1 MKKNFTRHFKN
12 IRNIFIVLCVYVGIA
27 SLFLYSFSY
36 SKNGFKVDPNK
47 LKADNRTAIYQI
59 LNDKHAQKSTEGKL
73 ITSVY
78 RLLICGT
85 IGEGCTNNPNDGDLH
100 APSSATGFISRLIVI
115 PLNNPPSSGV
125 GWARE
130 KLESTGFIPKS
141 YAAEG
146 VGFAGL
152 KPFAQIWNLFRNLA
166 YLIMVLVVITIG
178 FLIMFRR
185 KINAQTVVSLEN
197 SLPRIVIA
205 FILITFSFPIAGF
218 LIDLMYLFTFI
229 IVSFLGTNTIS
240 PFDALKVKGQILN
253 GGFSLWDSVFTNGNY
268 WQVGDALLS
277 IMPSGVNIIIR
288 ILLSYAAYLALYHA
302 PIIGFLVSGS
312 ILNGVA
318 TIQGLPAFII
328 HLISVLL
335 LLPIL
340 FFIVPTILSI
350 IFFLTG
356 MFVFFRIF
364 FLLFKN
370 YIQIILLIIFS
381 PVILLLEAVPGQK
394 IFSKWLKMLVANLLS
409 FPITIG
415 MILLSNIVVAIPS
428 SQASGA
434 TSGTGGRLIPLWS
447 PPFLYSSYTA
457 PDAFSVLVGVGILF
471 MIPNIIKALKQLMGL
486 KDGIFSGAGVGLFFG
501 GVSSVAG
508 GGMGSLSKYSS
519 LSYGLGS
526 VGRIPG
532 LKDTSFGKKINEVF
546 GGAHPPSGH

>member
-1 MKKNFTRHFKN
+1 MLKYDIKKYSKLL
-12 IRNIFIVLCVYVGIA
+12 RNIFIVLCVYVGIT
-27 SLFLYSFSY
+27 SLFIYSFSN
-36 SKNGFKVDPNK
+36 SKSDFKVDPNR
-47 LKADNRTAIYQI
+47 LKSENRAAIYQI
-59 LNDKHAQKSTEGKL
+59 LNDKQAQKTPAGKL

-78 RLLICGT
+78 RLTICGT
-85 IGEGCTNNPNDGDLH
+85 IGEGCTDNPKDGDIH
-100 APSSATGFISRLIVI
+100 SSTSATGVISKLILV
-115 PLNNPPSSGV
+115 PLNNPPSSGIA
-125 GWARE
+125 WSINN
-130 KLESTGFIPKS
+130 LEAAGFVPKS
-141 YAAEG
+141 YAAQG
-146 VGFAGL
+146 VGFSGL

-166 YLIMVLVVITIG
+166 YLVMVLVVITIG

-185 KINAQTVVSLEN
+185 KVNPQTIVSLEN
-197 SLPRIVIA
+197 SLPRIVVA
-205 FILITFSFPIAGF
+205 FVLITFSFPIAGF
-218 LIDLMYLFTFI
+218 LIDLMYLFTFVI
-229 IVSFLGTNTIS
+229 ISFLGTNTIS
-240 PFDALKVKGQILN
+240 PYDVVGVKGQILN
-253 GGFSLWDSVFTNGNY
+253 GGFSLWDKVFANGNY

-277 IMPSGVNIIIR
+277 IMPSGVNVIIR

-356 MFVFFRIF
+356 IFVFFRIF

-394 IFSKWLKMLVANLLS
+394 VFSKWLKMLVANLLS

-415 MILLSNIVVAIPS
+415 MILLSNIIVAIPS
-428 SQASGA
+428 AQASGA
-434 TSGTGGRLIPLWS
+434 TSGTGGQLIPLWT
-447 PPFLYSSYTA
+447 PPLLYSSYTA

-471 MIPNIIKALKQLMGL
+471 MIPNIIKSLKQLMGI
-486 KDGIFSGAGVGLFFG
+486 KDGILSGVGLGIFFG
-501 GVSSVAG
+501 GVSSVG
-508 GGMGSLSKYSS
+508 GAGMGGLGKYAS

-532 LKDTSFGKKINEVF
+532 LAKTPVGKKLNEIF
-546 GGAHPPSGH
+546 GAQQMPH